1 MTTLILGLGNV
12 LMGDDGFGPHVV
24 RAFEEQ
30 FVAGPGVAVVDLGTP
45 GLDLTPWLA
54 DADHVIVVDTIRAN
68 DPPGTLRVYEKEDV
82 VRHVPFSRLGPHDP
96 GLKESL
102 LMLDFAGRAPR
113 TVTLIGVVPHR
124 VALDTALSP
133 AVRAAV
139 PPAVEAITDALARFD
154 VVLERRAPA
163 EGEAD
168 VYYPW
173 WRDSVASPLSA
184 VESSESGIGRP

>member
-54 DADHVIVVDTIRAN
+54 DADHAIVVDTVHAN
-68 DPPGTLRVYEKEDV
+68 DAPGTLHVYTKEDV
-82 VRHVPFSRLGPHDP
+82 VRHVPFSRVSPHDP

-102 LMLDFAGRAPR
+102 LTLEFAGRAPR
-113 TVTLIGVVPHR
+113 QLTLIGVVPHR
-124 VALDTALSP
+124 VAPGTQLSP
-133 AVRAAV
+133 AVRDAMPAALQAICSTLEGEGIALRASAGQS
-139 PPAVEAITDALARFD
+139 PATNDYARW
-154 VVLERRAPA
+154 LSAPA
-163 EGEAD
+163 Q
-168 VYYPW
+168 
-173 WRDSVASPLSA
+173 R
-184 VESSESGIGRP
+184 